1 MIKHIFKKIFI
12 NICRLLDFE
21 IIDQNQFTSPTLGNS
36 LNENLSKINKK
47 SIVVPLGEV
56 KIKRKISSLNI
67 IFRSNSKVNIWDQNK
82 IRIFNKPK
90 SEYTLRSL
98 NSLLNSAQKVK
109 NLLQNISLNLTIVD
123 DNSDK
128 STIEKMNLL
137 LNKKKFSANIINLNQ
152 KEFDGK
158 IINEGNPETFGNL
171 ASLLKCFLIA
181 KDEAEDLIFFVED
194 DYLHSD
200 NVIEEM
206 LMTYERLSSQL
217 NREII
222 LCPSD
227 YPFFYSKDR
236 KTSVLIGSHR
246 HWQLI
251 DKTLCT
257 FLTSKIILNQYWENF
272 VKNCK
277 KRHDPFE
284 KYLNEIYKEEY
295 CLAPIPSLSVHFTN
309 INSNYGISPHIDIK
323 KLWDQNII

>member
-1 MIKHIFKKIFI
+1 MIIRILKKFFI
-12 NICRLLDFE
+12 KICRFFDFE
-21 IIDQNQFTSPTLGNS
+21 IIDQNQFTSPTLDNS

-47 SIVVPLGEV
+47 SIVLPLGEV
-56 KIKRKISSLNI
+56 KIKRKINSLNI
-67 IFRSNSKVNIWDQNK
+67 IFRSNTKVNIWDQNK
-82 IRIFNKPK
+82 TRIFDKPK

-98 NSLLNSAQKVK
+98 NSLLNSVQKAK
-109 NLLQNISLNLTIVD
+109 TQLQNINLNLTIVD

-128 STIEKMNLL
+128 TTIEKMNLL
-137 LNKKKFSANIINLNQ
+137 LNKKEFVFNIINLNQ
-152 KEFDGK
+152 NEFDGK
-158 IINEGNPETFGNL
+158 IINEDNPETFGNL

-194 DYLHSD
+194 DYLHKDSM
-200 NVIEEM
+200 IEEM
-206 LMTYERLSSQL
+206 LMTYERLASQL
-217 NREII
+217 NKEIV
-222 LCPSD
+222 LCPAD
-227 YPFFYSKDR
+227 YPYLYTTDR
-236 KTSVLIGSHR
+236 KTNVLIGSHR

-309 INSNYGISPHIDIK
+309 INSSYGIAPYINIK
-323 KLWDQNII
+323 KLWDQNIT

>member
-1 MIKHIFKKIFI
+1 MIKRILKKFFI
-12 NICRLLDFE
+12 QICRLLNFE
-21 IIDQNQFTSPTLGNS
+21 IIDQNQFTSPTLDNS

-47 SIVVPLGEV
+47 SIVLPLGEV
-56 KIKRKISSLNI
+56 KIKRKINSLNI
-67 IFRSNSKVNIWDQNK
+67 IFRSNTKVNIWDQNK
-82 IRIFNKPK
+82 TRIFDKPK

-98 NSLLNSAQKVK
+98 NSLLNSVQKAK
-109 NLLQNISLNLTIVD
+109 NLLQNINLNLTIVD
-123 DNSDK
+123 DNSEK
-128 STIEKMNLL
+128 TTIEKMNLL
-137 LNKKKFSANIINLNQ
+137 SSKKETVLNIINLNQ
-152 KEFDGK
+152 NEFDGK

-171 ASLLKCFLIA
+171 ASLFKCFLIA

-194 DYLHSD
+194 DYLHKDSM
-200 NVIEEM
+200 IEEM
-206 LMTYERLSSQL
+206 LMTYERLASQL
-217 NREII
+217 NKEIV

-227 YPFFYSKDR
+227 YPYLYTTDR
-236 KTSVLIGSHR
+236 KTNVLIGSHR

-309 INSNYGISPHIDIK
+309 INSSYGISPYIDIK
-323 KLWDQNII
+323 KLWDHNII

>member
-1 MIKHIFKKIFI
+1 M
-12 NICRLLDFE
+12 
-21 IIDQNQFTSPTLGNS
+21 
-36 LNENLSKINKK
+36 
-47 SIVVPLGEV
+47 GEV
-56 KIKRKISSLNI
+56 KIKRKINSLNI
-67 IFRSNSKVNIWDQNK
+67 IFRSNTKVNIWDQNK
-82 IRIFNKPK
+82 TRIFDKPK

-98 NSLLNSAQKVK
+98 NSLLNSVQKAKVQ
-109 NLLQNISLNLTIVD
+109 LQNINLKLTIVD

-128 STIEKMNLL
+128 ITIEKMNLL
-137 LNKKKFSANIINLNQ
+137 SSKKEIVLNIINLNQ
-152 KEFDGK
+152 NEFDGK

-194 DYLHSD
+194 DYLHQDSM
-200 NVIEEM
+200 IEEM
-206 LMTYERLSSQL
+206 LMTYERLTSQL
-217 NREII
+217 NKEIV

-227 YPFFYSKDR
+227 YPYLYTTDR
-236 KTSVLIGSHR
+236 KTNVLIGSHR

-251 DKTLCT
+251 GKTLCT

-309 INSNYGISPHIDIK
+309 INSSYGIAPYINIK
-323 KLWDQNII
+323 KLWDQNIT

>member
-1 MIKHIFKKIFI
+1 MIKRILKKFFI
-12 NICRLLDFE
+12 KICRFLDFE
-21 IIDQNQFTSPTLGNS
+21 IIDQNQFTSPTLDNS

-47 SIVVPLGEV
+47 SIVLPLGEV
-56 KIKRKISSLNI
+56 KIKRKINSLNI
-67 IFRSNSKVNIWDQNK
+67 IFRSNTKVNIWDQNK
-82 IRIFNKPK
+82 TRIFDKPK

-98 NSLLNSAQKVK
+98 NSLLNSVQKAKVQ
-109 NLLQNISLNLTIVD
+109 LQNINLKLTIVD

-128 STIEKMNLL
+128 TTVEKMNLL
-137 LNKKKFSANIINLNQ
+137 SSKKEIVLNIINLNQ
-152 KEFDGK
+152 NEFDGK
-158 IINEGNPETFGNL
+158 IINEDNPETFGNL

-194 DYLHSD
+194 DYLHQDSM
-200 NVIEEM
+200 IEEM
-206 LMTYERLSSQL
+206 LMTYERLTSQL
-217 NREII
+217 NKEIV

-227 YPFFYSKDR
+227 YPYLYTTDR
-236 KTSVLIGSHR
+236 KTNVLIGSHR

-309 INSNYGISPHIDIK
+309 INSSYGIAPYINIK
-323 KLWDQNII
+323 KLWDQNIT